1 MTRQRIYDRITE
13 LELYREGL
21 RAVGKLTETQAR
33 EIATELRQLRNAYQE
48 IGHPKSAGGYEM
60 TKQAVYDRI
69 VDLELYRE
77 GLRGTGK
84 LTREKTQ
91 EIATELRQL
100 RNAITIAENRT
111 RDVAAEFEL
120 ARNALKETS
129 K

>member
-33 EIATELRQLRNAYQE
+33 EIATELRQLRNA
-48 IGHPKSAGGYEM
+48 
-60 TKQAVYDRI
+60 
-69 VDLELYRE
+69 
-77 GLRGTGK
+77 
-84 LTREKTQ
+84 
-91 EIATELRQL
+91 
-100 RNAITIAENRT
+100 ITIAENRT

-120 ARNALKETS
+120 ARNALKEIS